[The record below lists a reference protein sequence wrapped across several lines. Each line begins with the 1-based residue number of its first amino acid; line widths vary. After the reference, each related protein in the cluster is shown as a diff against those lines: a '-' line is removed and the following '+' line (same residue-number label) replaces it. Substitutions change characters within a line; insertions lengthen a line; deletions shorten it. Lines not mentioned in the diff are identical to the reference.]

1 MLNTKDMSAASGK
14 AKPVIGVGNQKIK
27 INKITFDQTPYDKE
41 AFNIVLHVESEPV
54 KGEFQGFL
62 VDPNNP
68 NGERYQGQVG
78 RVRMTPFPFKDTTL
92 PSGREIIRDTEV
104 LKSMIFLSEA
114 LGKREDLD
122 MIEAETIEEF
132 MVSVD
137 KVLSGDTYVNACI
150 GGREWENKEGY
161 VNYDLFLPRLSKD
174 GIPLEALDTDNSRL
188 YKFSK
193 EDHVRELQK
202 KSAEKAA
209 SFEPSSLNGSAGDDF
224 DL

>member
-27 INKITFDQTPYDKE
+27 INKITFDQTPYDKD
-41 AFNIVLHVESEPV
+41 AFNIVLHIESEPV

-62 VDPNNP
+62 VDPNNQ

-92 PSGREIIRDTEV
+92 PSGREISRDTEV

-114 LGKREDLD
+114 LGQREDLD

-137 KVLSGDTYVNACI
+137 KVLSSDTYVNAYV
-150 GGREWENKEGY
+150 GG
-161 VNYDLFLPRLSKD
+161 S
-174 GIPLEALDTDNSRL
+174 
-188 YKFSK
+188 
-193 EDHVRELQK
+193 
-202 KSAEKAA
+202 
-209 SFEPSSLNGSAGDDF
+209 
-224 DL
+224 